1 MTQASRYLVN
11 TPIEHDGQRLDV
23 GSEWPADASDDAAI
37 PLLACGALIAVVDAA
52 DEAAADKPA
61 AKSGKAKA

>member
-37 PLLACGALIAVVDAA
+37 PLLACGALIAVVDQTET
-52 DEAAADKPA
+52 DEPKPA
-61 AKSGKAKA
+61 SKAAKAAR